1 VPPKWWHLVFTR
13 LPPPIRVKKIFKNE
27 KKILAMSGAKCY
39 FRRVM
44 KLLTTANSKIK
55 KGEKMGYLTYG
66 IHLAPASLSGFNV
79 CKDAS
84 AGCAA
89 ACLNT
94 AGMGVF
100 SNVQKA
106 RIEKTKLFFKDKQAF
121 FNQLV
126 KEIRSAILSA
136 RKKNLV
142 SCFRLNLTSDLPW
155 EKIKF
160 DGRSILDHFP
170 QVMFYDYTKSPER
183 MTAFLAGEMP
193 KNYHLTFS
201 RSETNGAIADAF
213 LASGGNVAIVF
224 RKTLP
229 AKYKGFSVVNGDET
243 DLRFLDG
250 GGNVIGLVEKG
261 RAKKDASGFVL
272 EPSEA

>member
-1 VPPKWWHLVFTR
+1 
-13 LPPPIRVKKIFKNE
+13 
-27 KKILAMSGAKCY
+27 
-39 FRRVM
+39 
-44 KLLTTANSKIK
+44 
-55 KGEKMGYLTYG
+55 MGYLTYG

-106 RIEKTKLFFKDKQAF
+106 RIEKTRLFFKDKQAF

-160 DGRSILDHFP
+160 DGRSILNHFP

-201 RSETNGAIADAF
+201 KSETNGAIAESI
-213 LASGGNVAIVF
+213 LKSGGNVAMVF
-224 RKTLP
+224 RKSLP
-229 AKYKGFSVVNGDET
+229 SKWLGVEVVNGDET

-250 GGNVIGLVEKG
+250 AGKIIGLVEKG
-261 RAKKDASGFVL
+261 KARKDESGFVI
-272 EPSEA
+272 EH